1 MRSPI
6 TSPLFSNFIGT
17 LLISFMSNKTLNTT
31 KFFHLTIYDPSTNA
45 RLLASSDVIEEPS
58 FSASMNMVDG
68 STIDYSI
75 DSIRSTNGGFLNW
88 RFDED
93 LLATCWME
101 I

>member
-6 TSPLFSNFIGT
+6 TSPLFSNLIGT
-17 LLISFMSNKTLNTT
+17 LLISFMSNKTLKTPN
-31 KFFHLTIYDPSTNA
+31 FSHLTIYDPSTNA

-58 FSASMNMVDG
+58 FCASMNPVNG
-68 STIDYSI
+68 STIDNAI
-75 DSIRSTNGGFLNW
+75 DSIRSTNCRFLNW